1 MTTTED
7 RATAT
12 TFRPHGRTTG
22 LALGTALG
30 LALAV
35 GGDLVVHLLGNLGA
49 PVQTVTGWAPDGA
62 DLRVAEVVIT
72 AATAVVLGTAAL
84 WLMQRRGA
92 DRFGL
97 WVRLA
102 VGTAVV
108 SALPLL
114 RLEVDAGSKVT
125 LVAMHLVTGA
135 AAIAGHAVARRRQAA
150 VANAAAPG
158 HEGVR
163 PGR

>member
-1 MTTTED
+1 MTTDTD
-7 RATAT
+7 T
-12 TFRPHGRTTG
+12 TTTTSGAPGRTAG

-30 LALAV
+30 LVLAV
-35 GGDLVVHLLGNLGA
+35 AGDMVLHLVGNLGA
-49 PVQTVTGWAPDGA
+49 PVRTVTGWAPDGA
-62 DLRVAEVVIT
+62 DLRVAEVVT
-72 AATAVVLGTAAL
+72 TAVTAVLLGTGAL

-92 DRFGL
+92 DRFHL

-102 VGTAVV
+102 VAAAVV

-125 LVAMHLVTGA
+125 LVAMHQVTGA

-150 VANAAAPG
+150 TADLAPD
-158 HEGVR
+158 VTR
-163 PGR
+163 SAVLQ